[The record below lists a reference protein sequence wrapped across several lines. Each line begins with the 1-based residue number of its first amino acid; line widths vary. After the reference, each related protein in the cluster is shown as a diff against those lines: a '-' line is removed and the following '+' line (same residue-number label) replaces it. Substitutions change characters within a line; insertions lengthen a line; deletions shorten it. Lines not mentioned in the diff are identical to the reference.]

1 MQNYRINLITARR
14 SYSIGEISSLLGVDR
29 KTCGRWIKY
38 GDLEIVEENT
48 NPILVIGAD
57 LINFIKK
64 KREKRR
70 VTIKE
75 NEFYC
80 MKCHKAVR
88 AKIGS
93 EQIIKTGKMIGKDNR
108 EQLKKIGVCEN
119 CNTPLNK
126 FLGVCRQD

>member
-1 MQNYRINLITARR
+1 MQNYSINLITARR
-14 SYSIGEISSLLGVDR
+14 SYSVGEISSLLGVNR

-38 GDLEIVEENT
+38 GGLEIIEENT

-57 LINFIKK
+57 LISFIKK

-70 VTIKE
+70 VAIKE

-126 FLGVCRQD
+126 FLGVCQ

>member
-14 SYSIGEISSLLGVDR
+14 SYSIGEISSLLGIDR

-38 GDLEIVEENT
+38 GGLEIVEKNT
-48 NPILVIGAD
+48 NPILVIGTD
-57 LINFIKK
+57 LISFIKK
-64 KREKRR
+64 EKKKRR
-70 VTIKE
+70 VAIKE

-93 EQIIKTGKMIGKDNR
+93 ERIIKTGKMIGKDNR

-119 CNTPLNK
+119 CNTSLNK
-126 FLGVCRQD
+126 FLGVCQQD